1 MKNYHNQTDSQGVT
15 ETFDIEAS
23 DGDVYTVTAICIVYG
38 EVREQIA
45 ITAPA
50 TTDTN
55 TDTTT
60 DTTTQGSSTSSNKN
74 FIAIFVITS
83 VIVGIIAV
91 CMCIGNKLGAT

>member
-1 MKNYHNQTDSQGVT
+1 MNYHNQTDSQGVT

-45 ITAPA
+45 ITA

-83 VIVGIIAV
+83 VMVGIIAV